1 MDEKNSKKNIKK
13 SYDYLS
19 HAATLG
25 DCTGLIP
32 VLAASEAERESYE
45 AIHHFLPPFMEFT
58 DEDNESNSPQ

>member
-1 MDEKNSKKNIKK
+1 MDEKNSKKNIKN

-45 AIHHFLPPFMEFT
+45 AIHHFLPPVMEFT
-58 DEDNESNSPQ
+58 DEDDESQST